1 MGKFTWFRIDN
12 RSNIFL
18 IILKDNKELPLIV
31 HGMLKVEGKKYEKSF
46 CARSTI
52 SDELCMSGEI
62 NRLEDEV
69 QREYFNIV
77 D

>member
-1 MGKFTWFRIDN
+1 MEKFELFRLDN

-18 IILKDNKELPLIV
+18 IIPKENKELPLIV
-31 HGMLKVEGKKYEKSF
+31 HGALKVEGKSYKDSF
-46 CARSTI
+46 CSRNSI

-62 NRLEDEV
+62 ERLEE
-69 QREYFNIV
+69 QAMCQYFNV